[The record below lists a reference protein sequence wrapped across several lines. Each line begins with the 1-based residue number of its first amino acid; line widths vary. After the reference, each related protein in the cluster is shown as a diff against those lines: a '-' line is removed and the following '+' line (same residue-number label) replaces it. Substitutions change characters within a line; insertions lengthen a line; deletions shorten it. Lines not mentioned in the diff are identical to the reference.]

1 MRNLQIFRLSPC
13 HLLAVIKFSFLCPP
27 PITFIRRVKRDKNFF
42 FVCTTVYTYL
52 LFRPILAKS
61 SSEKIANNHL
71 TMGSYRINLS
81 FINNNGV
88 MGNLKLDRILISF
101 FPSHTVNVMLFC
113 ILYCD
118 EHTLKISTSYTYYA
132 FFSRNKY
139 KKLYV

>member
-61 SSEKIANNHL
+61 SSEKIPNNHL
-71 TMGSYRINLS
+71 IMGSYQKNLS

-101 FPSHTVNVMLFC
+101 FFPHIQSMLCCFVFFIVMDIRSKYL
-113 ILYCD
+113 
-118 EHTLKISTSYTYYA
+118 HPTLIMH
-132 FFSRNKY
+132 FFFTK
-139 KKLYV
+139 